1 MYIKREK
8 HKQYEFGNKSLFAYT
23 RGSGIIVGAM
33 AIDGNAY
40 DGHTLE
46 PQLEQ
51 VKELKGGKIKKAIV
65 EKGYKV

>member
-1 MYIKREK
+1 
-8 HKQYEFGNKSLFAYT
+8 
-23 RGSGIIVGAM
+23 M

-51 VKELKGGKIKKAIV
+51 VKEYNVPHFQGRI
-65 EKGYKV
+65 